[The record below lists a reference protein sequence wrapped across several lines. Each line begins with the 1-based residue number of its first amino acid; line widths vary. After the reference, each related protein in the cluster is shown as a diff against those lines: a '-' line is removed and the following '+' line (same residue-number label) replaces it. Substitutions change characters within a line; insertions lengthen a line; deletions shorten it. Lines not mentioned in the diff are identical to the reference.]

1 MTVEESVGLRVTIN
15 DGGVEELLSLQ
26 RWLGEQDDFA
36 GLTSLQRTEPSP
48 GQMGSVLDTIIV
60 AAGSGGAVTALIGTL
75 SVWMRN
81 RGAKITA
88 TVKKGDRSVTIDADR
103 VRPAELAQLREMVA
117 EFSRTLDEG

>member
-1 MTVEESVGLRVTIN
+1 MTVDEPADLRVTV
-15 DGGVEELLSLQ
+15 DGGIDEVLSLQ
-26 RWLGEQDDFA
+26 RWLSGHDDFA
-36 GLTSLQRTEPSP
+36 GRTRLCRDGPEP
-48 GQMGSVLDTIIV
+48 GQMGAVLETITV

-88 TVKKGDRSVTIDADR
+88 TVKKGNRSVTITADR
-103 VRPAELAQLREMVA
+103 VRAAEMAQLQEMVA